1 MTPVALFTD
10 WFFEMKW
17 WGLEGQ
23 NALNGLFTIY
33 FLNDSIE
40 TMTTMKLLFLLCLTS
55 PVILAKKKEPVC
67 VEPLDGVAAY
77 PCESRPSREPLS
89 LQYSKAQS
97 LSENFDWIKM
107 NWRIFLVSKPAPS
120 FEGIAVI
127 NGEFKEVSL
136 NDFKNKYL
144 VLLFYPLDL

>member
-1 MTPVALFTD
+1 
-10 WFFEMKW
+10 
-17 WGLEGQ
+17 
-23 NALNGLFTIY
+23 
-33 FLNDSIE
+33 
-40 TMTTMKLLFLLCLTS
+40 MTTMKLLFLLCLTS

-107 NWRIFLVSKPAPS
+107 N
-120 FEGIAVI
+120 
-127 NGEFKEVSL
+127 
-136 NDFKNKYL
+136 
-144 VLLFYPLDL
+144 